1 MTFNELFLQ
10 YCHVS
15 VYIPFGLT
23 CQLHSQTICF
33 TISPFSPHYVHKGDS
48 HVLAVNM
55 VSVTWLV
62 LRACSWPAQI
72 SASVWI
78 FNSAFRNLLQV
89 SLTCVVPGIS
99 LKNWPCSLFSFQL
112 SSFSSLFKDVFNQLN
127 WQFPHFQYTL
137 PLTPCSKTSQEFFTH
152 HPKLFYSPLTHP
164 SQLISRPDLHPPL
177 IHTTYQHLFL
187 NRKHHSL
194 STPF

>member
-1 MTFNELFLQ
+1 MFFLAQLSTNYFLQ

-33 TISPFSPHYVHKGDS
+33 TISPFSPRYLHKGDS
-48 HVLAVNM
+48 HGLAVNM

-62 LRACSWPAQI
+62 LRACSWPAQL

-78 FNSAFRNLLQV
+78 FNSAFRYLLQV
-89 SLTCVVPGIS
+89 SLTCVVLGIS

-112 SSFSSLFKDVFNQLN
+112 SSFSSLFQDVLN
-127 WQFPHFQYTL
+127 SFLLTVSSLLILPVTITL
-137 PLTPCSKTSQEFFTH
+137 CSKTSKEFLTYH
-152 HPKLFYSPLTHP
+152 SKLFSPLLTRH
-164 SQLISRPDLHPPL
+164 SQLISRPNLHPPL
-177 IHTTYQHLFL
+177 IQ
-187 NRKHHSL
+187 
-194 STPF
+194 PFISNCLIPN